1 MKQHDTIIESLR
13 QADES
18 FQCQPLSDPFAM
30 SKAIRARFVRRRQ
43 IRRSSAVISVIL
55 IVGCLMTYSSVEQKK
70 QAVREMAY
78 IQAQSQRLIE
88 QSQMLA
94 SIATSL
100 NAEFESRKEIN
111 QLRDELASINRTLEG
126 YQRQQDMIVFK
137 LLYKADSL
145 AKDKSSMPQAVEVY
159 NNMLKCFPES
169 KHTETARR
177 RLGQIE
183 LKKTELNRV

>member
-1 MKQHDTIIESLR
+1 MKQHDTIIESLK

-18 FQCQPLSDPFAM
+18 FQCQPLSGPAAI
-30 SKAIRARFVRRRQ
+30 SKAVHARLVRRKQ
-43 IRRSSAVISVIL
+43 IRRSSAVISLVL
-55 IVGCLMTYSSVEQKK
+55 IAGCLMTYSRITQKK

-111 QLRDELASINRTLEG
+111 QLRDELASINRTLKG

-145 AKDKSSMPQAVEVY
+145 AKDKGSMPQAVEVY
-159 NNMLKCFPES
+159 NNMLKYFPES
-169 KHTETARR
+169 KHTETARQ
-177 RLGQIE
+177 RLEQIE
-183 LKKTELNRV
+183 IKKTELNRV